1 MAEEKHQAAKK
12 VARKRGRAST
22 PAAGAGGIH
31 QLAAEAAQQAEAM
44 KNGAEPDPNQVGP
57 ATPEAPPPVAAA
69 AQTLEQRSDNG
80 APEGPAQ
87 DFVPPQTPR
96 ESPVNTDAIE
106 ALNQNSGNQETPN
119 SGLTPGNPENQK
131 SRNQEEAPTV
141 QPSATATAGPVD
153 YLDMVYEGV
162 IDPYDDFRKTSTQLP
177 PVVSRTLKAAAPIH
191 GISVQQLLRD
201 IILGRV
207 KPLPESH
214 PDLLERFYKM
224 AQQGKLK

>member
-1 MAEEKHQAAKK
+1 MAEEQHPAAKK

-44 KNGAEPDPNQVGP
+44 KNGAEPDPNQGGP
-57 ATPEAPPPVAAA
+57 AAPEADPPAAA
-69 AQTLEQRSDNG
+69 EAQTTEERSDNG
-80 APEGPAQ
+80 SPEGPAQ
-87 DFVPPQTPR
+87 DFVPTQTPR
-96 ESPVNTDAIE
+96 ETPVNSDANE
-106 ALNQNSGNQETPN
+106 ALNQNSGNQETQN
-119 SGLTPGNPENQK
+119 SGLTSGNPENQK
-131 SRNQEEAPTV
+131 SRNQEEPSTAQGSV
-141 QPSATATAGPVD
+141 QAATGPVH

-224 AQQGKLK
+224 AQQGRLK

>member
-1 MAEEKHQAAKK
+1 MAEEKQAAKK
-12 VARKRGRAST
+12 AVRKRGRAAT

-44 KNGAEPDPNQVGP
+44 KNGVEPEPNQGEP
-57 ATPEAPPPVAAA
+57 IAPEASPPRE
-69 AQTLEQRSDNG
+69 TTDERSNSG
-80 APEGPAQ
+80 APDEPAQ
-87 DFVPPQTPR
+87 DFVPTQIPR
-96 ESPVNTDAIE
+96 ETPVDTDSSE
-106 ALNQNSGNQETPN
+106 ELKQNSGNQETQN
-119 SGLTPGNPENQK
+119 SGLTSGNPENQK
-131 SRNQEEAPTV
+131 SRNQEESSIA
-141 QPSATATAGPVD
+141 QGSATADTGPVD

-214 PDLLERFYKM
+214 PDLLARFYKM